1 MKKFLVIPVIAITLA
16 GCATPEG
23 DRALVGGAMG
33 ATAGAVIG
41 GLATGKAG
49 GAVAGGLIGAAGGAI
64 IGAATTPPPPPPPEV
79 QCYYS
84 RYYGRRVCR
93 EVVY

>member
-1 MKKFLVIPVIAITLA
+1 MKRFLVISAVALALA
-16 GCATPEG
+16 GCGSTQG

-41 GLATGKAG
+41 GLATGRAG

-64 IGAATTPPPPPPPEV
+64 VGAATTPQPEV